1 MPHRPDN
8 APSGLRELRLL
19 DGPNLYFPRAA
30 VKIVLDVA
38 PLLALDQAAF
48 AAQLAVWSEPA
59 GRSTAPDSEVRLRSV
74 ARLLARLTRRLA
86 AGSGT
91 TRLAVRTRTG
101 PATGELTVVFPWRHR
116 TRARALALA
125 LAAVLDGEPFEA
137 AVRAIVEQEAGPVPS
152 TPRPSIPVVAVT
164 GTNGKTTTTR
174 LIAHMSRCA
183 GQVTGWSS
191 TDGIFVDGVEIAAGD
206 WSGYGGAG
214 RVLADP
220 TVQFAVLETARG
232 GLLLRGT
239 GALWNDVSVVTNV
252 GADHLGLQGVN
263 TIDDLAEVKAVVPRI
278 TREGGWCVLNA
289 QDPRVLAMRLVSR
302 GRPFVFSLDPDAP
315 GVRTVLAEQGRAVS
329 ILDGQITHLAG
340 GGVVEPLLALEE
352 VPMTLS
358 GLSPHATAN
367 ALAATAAALAIG
379 LPREAI
385 IEALKTFGAEHNPG
399 RMNLWDVGGTIV
411 SLDLAHNEESLTA
424 LLGVV
429 AGLRTPGGRI
439 VTVLGG
445 AGDRLD
451 QQLKDMGHLAV
462 HGSDEVL
469 IAHKAS
475 YLRGR
480 APEDLADLFRAGI
493 GSWVPA
499 YDDEVAGLVA
509 ALVGRVPG
517 DVVALMVLVDR
528 VRCEEVLVAA
538 GGRLMNA
545 EQVRDRVRSVREG
558 QAAVLVASG
567 VS

>member
-1 MPHRPDN
+1 MPHRPEP
-8 APSGLRELRLL
+8 APLGLRELRLL
-19 DGPNLYFPRAA
+19 DGPNLYFPLAA
-30 VKIVLDVA
+30 AKIVLDVA
-38 PLLALDQAAF
+38 PLLALDEPAF
-48 AAQLAVWSEPA
+48 AARLTAWGEP
-59 GRSTAPDSEVRLRSV
+59 SSKPTAPGSEVRLRAVS
-74 ARLLARLTRRLA
+74 RLLARLTRRLA
-86 AGSGT
+86 SGAGT
-91 TRLAVRTRTG
+91 ANLAVRTRNG
-101 PATGELTVVFPWRHR
+101 PEVDELTVAFPWRHR
-116 TRARALALA
+116 TRAVALGVG
-125 LAAVLDGEPFEA
+125 LAAVLSGQSLADVIDE
-137 AVRAIVEQEAGPVPS
+137 VLRQELGPAPT
-152 TPRPSIPVVAVT
+152 TPQPRIPVVAVT

-252 GADHLGLQGVN
+252 GADHLGLQGVH

-289 QDPRVLAMRLVSR
+289 QDPRVLAMRLRSR

-315 GVRTVLAEQGRAVS
+315 GVRTVLGEHGRAVTL
-329 ILDGQITHLAG
+329 LDGFITYLAE
-340 GGVVEPLLALEE
+340 GGVVEPLLALDE

-379 LPREAI
+379 LPRTAI
-385 IEALKTFGAEHNPG
+385 IEALQSFGAEHNPG
-399 RMNLWDVGGTIV
+399 RMNLWDVHGTIV

-429 AGLRTPGGRI
+429 AVLRTPGGRI

-445 AGDRLD
+445 AGYRLD
-451 QQLKDMGHLAV
+451 QQLRDMGHLAV

-480 APEDLADLFRAGI
+480 SAEDLADLFRAGI

-509 ALVGRVPG
+509 ALVGRAPG

-528 VRCEEVLVAA
+528 VRCEEVLVTA
-538 GGRLMNA
+538 GGRLMTA
-545 EQVRDRVRSVREG
+545 AQVRDRVLAVREQ
-558 QAAVLVASG
+558 QAAVQIRADV
-567 VS
+567 

>member
-1 MPHRPDN
+1 MPHRPET
-8 APSGLRELRLL
+8 APLGLHELRLL

-30 VKIVLDVA
+30 AKIVLAVG
-38 PLLALDQAAF
+38 PLLELDESAF
-48 AAQLAVWSEPA
+48 AARLTQWGEPVGRPTAA
-59 GRSTAPDSEVRLRSV
+59 GSEVRLRAV

-86 AGSGT
+86 LGAGT

-101 PATGELTVVFPWRHR
+101 PEAGELTVVFPWRHR
-116 TRARALALA
+116 TRAQALGVALAEVLGGRPLDDAVAGVLA
-125 LAAVLDGEPFEA
+125 QDL
-137 AVRAIVEQEAGPVPS
+137 GPAPT
-152 TPRPSIPVVAVT
+152 TPRPRIPVVAVT

-206 WSGYGGAG
+206 WSGFGGAG

-252 GADHLGLQGVN
+252 GADHLGLQGVH

-289 QDPRVLAMRLVSR
+289 QDPRVLAMRTASK

-315 GVRTVLAEQGRAVS
+315 GVRAVLGEHGRAVTL
-329 ILDGQITHLAG
+329 LDGVITHLAE

-367 ALAATAAALAIG
+367 ALAATAAALAVG
-379 LPREAI
+379 LPRAAI
-385 IEALKTFGAEHNPG
+385 IEALRTFGAEHNPG
-399 RMNLWDVGGTIV
+399 RMNLWDVHGTIV

-451 QQLKDMGHLAV
+451 QQLRDMGHLAV

-480 APEDLADLFRAGI
+480 SPEDLADLFRAGI

-509 ALVGRVPG
+509 ALVGRAPG

-528 VRCEEVLVAA
+528 VRCEEVLLAA
-538 GGRLMNA
+538 GGRLMSA
-545 EQVRDRVRSVREG
+545 EQVRARVLAVRA
-558 QAAVLVASG
+558 QQDAALLGVVA
-567 VS
+567 

>member
-1 MPHRPDN
+1 MPHRPET
-8 APSGLRELRLL
+8 APLGLHELRLL
-19 DGPNLYFPRAA
+19 DGPNLYFSRAA
-30 VKIVLDVA
+30 AKIVLAVG
-38 PLLALDQAAF
+38 PLLELDESAF
-48 AAQLAVWSEPA
+48 AARLTLWGEPVGRPTAA
-59 GRSTAPDSEVRLRSV
+59 GSEVRLRAV
-74 ARLLARLTRRLA
+74 ARVLARLTRRLA
-86 AGSGT
+86 LGAGT

-101 PATGELTVVFPWRHR
+101 PETGELTVVFPWRHR
-116 TRARALALA
+116 TRAQALGVALAEVLGGRPLDEA
-125 LAAVLDGEPFEA
+125 VAAVLAQDL
-137 AVRAIVEQEAGPVPS
+137 GPAPT
-152 TPRPSIPVVAVT
+152 TPRPRIPVVAVT

-191 TDGIFVDGVEIAAGD
+191 TDGILVDGVEIAAGD
-206 WSGYGGAG
+206 WSGFGGAG

-220 TVQFAVLETARG
+220 RVQFAVLETARG

-252 GADHLGLQGVN
+252 GADHLGLQGVH

-289 QDPRVLAMRLVSR
+289 QDPRVLAMRTSSR

-315 GVRTVLAEQGRAVS
+315 GVRTVLGEHGRAVTV
-329 ILDGQITHLAG
+329 LDGVITHLAE
-340 GGVVEPLLALEE
+340 GGVVEPLLALDE

-379 LPREAI
+379 LPRTAI
-385 IEALKTFGAEHNPG
+385 IEALRTFGAEHNPG
-399 RMNLWDVGGTIV
+399 RMNLWDVHGTIV
-411 SLDLAHNEESLTA
+411 SLDLAHNEESLAA

-509 ALVGRVPG
+509 ALVGRAPG

-538 GGRLMNA
+538 GGRLMTA
-545 EQVRDRVRSVREG
+545 EQVRDRVLAVRAQ
-558 QAAVLVASG
+558 QAAVPIGA
-567 VS
+567 

>member
-1 MPHRPDN
+1 MPHRPAS
-8 APSGLRELRLL
+8 APLGLHELRLL
-19 DGPNLYFPRAA
+19 DGPNLYFPLAA
-30 VKIVLDVA
+30 AKVVLDVE
-38 PLLALDQAAF
+38 PLLTLDQVAF
-48 AAQLAVWSEPA
+48 AARLATWGEPA
-59 GRSTAPDSEVRLRSV
+59 GRPTAAGSEVRLRAVS
-74 ARLLARLTRRLA
+74 RLLARLTRRLA
-86 AGSGT
+86 LGAGT
-91 TRLAVRTRTG
+91 TRLAVRTRNG
-101 PATGELTVVFPWRHR
+101 PEAGQLTVVFPWRHR
-116 TRARALALA
+116 TRAQALGVALAEVLGGRPLA
-125 LAAVLDGEPFEA
+125 DAVAGVLAQDL
-137 AVRAIVEQEAGPVPS
+137 GPAPT
-152 TPRPSIPVVAVT
+152 TPRPGIPVVAVT

-206 WSGYGGAG
+206 WSGFGGAG

-252 GADHLGLQGVN
+252 GADHLGLQGVH

-289 QDPRVLAMRLVSR
+289 QDPRVLAMRTSSK

-315 GVRTVLAEQGRAVS
+315 GVRTVLGEHGRAVTV
-329 ILDGQITHLAG
+329 LDGFITHLAE
-340 GGVVEPLLALEE
+340 GGVVEPLLALDE

-367 ALAATAAALAIG
+367 ALAATAAALAVG
-379 LPREAI
+379 LPRTAI
-385 IEALKTFGAEHNPG
+385 VEALRTFGAEHNPG
-399 RMNLWDVGGTIV
+399 RMNLWDVHGTIV
-411 SLDLAHNEESLTA
+411 SLDLAHNEESLAA

-429 AGLRTPGGRI
+429 AGLRRPGARI

-451 QQLKDMGHLAV
+451 QQLRDMGHLAV

-480 APEDLADLFRAGI
+480 SPEDLADLFRAGI

-509 ALVGRVPG
+509 ALVGRAPG

-538 GGRLMNA
+538 GGRLMTA
-545 EQVRDRVRSVREG
+545 EQVRERVLAVREQ
-558 QAAVLVASG
+558 QAALVPADA
-567 VS
+567 